1 MYQDAV
7 APALDLTFDTPT
19 APDETIL
26 CCAGRITSE
35 TSALLVSTV
44 RLLIPESKR
53 IVLDLTKVDYIDSS
67 GIGAL
72 VSLLVSTKRANCEF
86 RVIKLSERIK
96 DILRISNLSKI
107 LEGDQDYFGL

>member
-7 APALDLTFDTPT
+7 ASGLDLTLDTPK
-19 APDETIL
+19 APEETIVL
-26 CCAGRITSE
+26 CAGRITSD

-53 IVLDLTKVDYIDSS
+53 IVLDLTQVDYIDSS

-86 RVIKLSERIK
+86 RLIKLSERIK
-96 DILRISNLSKI
+96 GLLRISNLSKI
-107 LEGDQDYFGL
+107 LVGDQDYFGL